1 MANIRFLLTT
11 MLLLHI
17 TPLSRFE
24 KVASQL
30 IDLKLRLISRDS
42 SLSPAYLGLMSHEQK
57 VETYF
62 NISRTRTE
70 FLATY
75 NGTTSSKAML
85 PFQNVG
91 DYFMVQLGL
100 GDPNQNVYLNFD
112 TAISPLTWTQC
123 QGDNYYDQHKSR
135 TYRKIH
141 HDSRTCKYPVFRR
154 KNGDCIYKI
163 NYPNGGSASGVA
175 AIERFMF
182 LTMKNTTTNVN
193 NVRFGCTKKSS
204 NINYG
209 PCSGILSMNKS
220 PESLIT
226 QLSSITGGRFSYCL
240 FLDPDAQG
248 YLRFGNDIIKGKGKV
263 QTAPLVQHLYYP
275 YAYALDLIDISLGNL
290 RLKIHK
296 DASHNNRRNTGFLID
311 TNTILSNIHRAAYIR
326 IRRVLAY
333 RFDKFRLKKTSA
345 AKLDLCYEMRS
356 GLRLEHVIVS
366 MTFHFRGGADF
377 RVPAE
382 RVFLLNKDNTSF
394 CLGLM
399 PTDGP
404 TVLGVM
410 QQHNMR
416 FTYDINKGTVSFLP
430 DDCVASEKA

>member
-1 MANIRFLLTT
+1 MAIIRFLLTI
-11 MLLLHI
+11 MLLFHI
-17 TPLSRFE
+17 TSLSRFE

-30 IDLKLRLISRDS
+30 IGLRLRLISRDS
-42 SLSPAYLGLMSHEQK
+42 SLSPACLGLMSHEQK

-70 FLATY
+70 VLATY

-91 DYFMVQLGL
+91 DYFVVQLGI
-100 GDPNQNVYLNFD
+100 GDPKQNVYLNFD

-123 QGDNYYDQHKSR
+123 QGDSYYDQHKSR
-135 TYRKIH
+135 TYRKIR
-141 HDSRTCKYPVFRR
+141 HDSHTCKYPIFRR
-154 KNGDCIYKI
+154 KNGDCVYKI
-163 NYPNGGSASGVA
+163 SYPNGGSASGVA
-175 AIERFMF
+175 AVEKFMF
-182 LTMKNTTTNVN
+182 LTMKNTITNVN
-193 NVRFGCTKKSS
+193 NVRFGCTKKSN

-209 PCSGILSMNKS
+209 PGSGSKFTRM
-220 PESLIT
+220 
-226 QLSSITGGRFSYCL
+226 
-240 FLDPDAQG
+240 
-248 YLRFGNDIIKGKGKV
+248 
-263 QTAPLVQHLYYP
+263 LY
-275 YAYALDLIDISLGNL
+275 
-290 RLKIHK
+290 
-296 DASHNNRRNTGFLID
+296 TTLID
-311 TNTILSNIHRAAYIR
+311 TNTILSNIHRAAYIS

-410 QQHNMR
+410 QQYNMR
-416 FTYDINKGTVSFLP
+416 FTYDIIKGTVSFLP